1 MNQAMIT
8 LRGISKTYTMG
19 ESTVWALKNIDLD
32 IHKGEFVAIMGA
44 SGSGKSTLMNILG
57 CLDVPSNG
65 VYSLDG
71 VEVQKLKR
79 DELAVLRNRK
89 LGFVFQSFN
98 LLSRTAAIENV
109 ELPMLYNHTV
119 SPKQSHERALAA
131 LDAVGLKD
139 RAHHYSNQLSG
150 GQQQRVAIARS
161 IVNDPVLM
169 LADEPTGN
177 LDTHTSVEV
186 MAVFQGLNNRGITV
200 VLVTHEQDIAQYTK
214 RNVVFRDGQ
223 ILSDSPVAT
232 PRNAAQ
238 ELAVIRTGS

>member
-1 MNQAMIT
+1 
-8 LRGISKTYTMG
+8 
-19 ESTVWALKNIDLD
+19 
-32 IHKGEFVAIMGA
+32 
-44 SGSGKSTLMNILG
+44 
-57 CLDVPSNG
+57 
-65 VYSLDG
+65 
-71 VEVQKLKR
+71 
-79 DELAVLRNRK
+79 
-89 LGFVFQSFN
+89 VFQSFN

-223 ILSDSPVAT
+223 ILSDSPVMT
-232 PRNAAQ
+232 PRNAAK
-238 ELAVIRTGS
+238 ELADIRTGS